1 MEERCLVMEDNIEF
15 WIVVAS
21 ILFGAGSEI
30 IGISKWK
37 PNSWIQ
43 LIINII
49 GTILRRAAKRPNK
62 KAPSDD
68 QDISREGN

>member
-1 MEERCLVMEDNIEF
+1 MEDNIEF

-30 IGISKWK
+30 IGISRWK
-37 PNSWIQ
+37 PNSWLQ

-49 GTILRRAAKRPNK
+49 GTVLRRAAKKPKVPINDK
-62 KAPSDD
+62 V
-68 QDISREGN
+68 ISREGR